1 MSRDTA
7 PSPAKTCPAC
17 MGCGKIAN
25 DDDRSPWTY
34 WERLRPP
41 ANIAVQLGIVVPL
54 RCEECGG
61 TGNV

>member
-1 MSRDTA
+1 
-7 PSPAKTCPAC
+7 